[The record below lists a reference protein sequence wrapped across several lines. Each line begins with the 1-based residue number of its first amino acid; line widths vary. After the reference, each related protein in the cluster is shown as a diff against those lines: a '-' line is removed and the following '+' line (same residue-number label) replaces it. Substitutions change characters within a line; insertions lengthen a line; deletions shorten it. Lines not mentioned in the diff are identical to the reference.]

1 MLTGPIGGFGR
12 LVVVGGGASGV
23 FAAIAA
29 ARAAAMTSAAL
40 SVTVLEQGGDTLR
53 KLLASGGGRCNVM
66 HAVKPPRELVRSY
79 PRGERELLGPFS
91 ARFSPADTLRWFETE
106 GVALKVEP
114 DGRVFPTTDKAETVA
129 TALRRAAADVGVET
143 VLGAKVLSVR
153 RSPSDDDGVGLFT
166 VEYQDKSAGRRI
178 VELQCSMLLLAT
190 GSAPAGY
197 LLARG
202 LGHRLIKSYPSLFSF
217 RVQDIDSSPLA
228 GLAGLALPDA
238 TITLECDTT
247 PEVGDGLRC
256 GQFAQGRRRNSRTTT
271 QSGTSASLTQRGP
284 LLVTHRGLSGPAA
297 LRLSAFGAAELR
309 DCGYRGT
316 LVIRTIE
323 HPSEKRRR
331 KGAEAAAL
339 EYCTDELWR
348 HIAEHGGQSVVGAK
362 RPAVAAKLPKRWWGA
377 LVAVAMPGRAYLQTH
392 LLPARVHASQETAA
406 EGEAAAKLRWANVS
420 KREVEALAQALAGLR
435 VAFDGKDT
443 NKDEFVSAGGI
454 DLSEVDMST
463 MQSKLVPGL
472 YFSGEVLDID
482 GVTGGFNFQAAWT
495 TGHTA
500 GQAVAAAAVDKRV
513 GG

>member
-1 MLTGPIGGFGR
+1 MLTGPIGR

-29 ARAAAMTSAAL
+29 ARAAPMASGAL

-66 HAVKPPRELVRSY
+66 HAVKPPRELVCSY

-91 ARFSPADTLRWFETE
+91 ARFSPADTLQWFENE

-114 DGRVFPTTDKAETVA
+114 DGRVFPTTDKAETIA
-129 TALRRAAADVGVET
+129 TALRRAAADAGVET
-143 VLGAKVLSVR
+143 VLGAKVLSVCR
-153 RSPSDDDGVGLFT
+153 GPSDDDGVGLFT
-166 VEYQDKSAGRRI
+166 VEYQDKSVGRRI

-190 GSAPAGY
+190 GSAPGGY
-197 LLARG
+197 SLARG
-202 LGHRLIKSYPSLFSF
+202 LGHRLIKPYPSLFSF
-217 RVQDIDSSPLA
+217 RVQGIDSSPLA

-238 TITLECDTT
+238 TITLERDST
-247 PEVGDGLRC
+247 PEVGDGLSH
-256 GQFAQGRRRNSRTTT
+256 GQVGQRRRKN
-271 QSGTSASLTQRGP
+271 GTSASLSQRGP

-316 LVIRTIE
+316 LVIRTVE

-331 KGAEAAAL
+331 KGAEAAAV

-362 RPAVAAKLPKRWWGA
+362 RPAVGAELPKRWWGA
-377 LVAVAMPGRAYLQTH
+377 LVAVAMSSRAQLQTH
-392 LLPARVHASQETAA
+392 LIPARAHASQKTEA

-420 KREVEALAQALAGLR
+420 KQEVEALAQALAGLR
-435 VAFDGKDT
+435 VAFEGKDT

-463 MQSKLVPGL
+463 MQSKLVNGL
-472 YFSGEVLDID
+472 YFSGELLDID

-500 GQAVAAAAVDKRV
+500 GQAMASAVDRRV